1 MAIISTQTINN
12 NSVSSDHADKSN
24 PDIGV
29 PNWGKSIM
37 VGKI

>member
-29 PNWGKSIM
+29 PN
-37 VGKI
+37 